1 MPRSRRDSAGATAR
15 PATTETTAHVARI
28 LRTIIAPPRQISNE
42 TPVRSRSHGTPTRGR
57 QRQADVTR
65 RGCGAP
71 TSCSGKHACSRS
83 QYSLQN
89 ATRGPRLAV
98 PIRLQSGRA
107 TSGTA
112 PNDATFAPARSS
124 KPALAQPRR
133 CCRASTSPTSF
144 SSATC
149 QIHSVSL
156 NGYSAPRDKKAAARA
171 EPR

>member
-15 PATTETTAHVARI
+15 PATTETTAHAARI

-42 TPVRSRSHGTPTRGR
+42 TPVRSRSHGTPRAVASAGPTRL
-57 QRQADVTR
+57 A
-65 RGCGAP
+65 CGAP
-71 TSCSGKHACSRS
+71 TSCSGKHACPRS

-112 PNDATFAPARSS
+112 PNNATFAPAWSS

-156 NGYSAPRDKKAAARA
+156 DGYSAPRDKKAAARA